1 MSSNYLFITS
11 ISNDVPYPIVCQNG
25 FFFCQNDIQLGFI
38 LYLIE
43 CLFALPY
50 FIIIHD
56 LLYYSFY
63 IYH

>member
-1 MSSNYLFITS
+1 MMCPTPF
-11 ISNDVPYPIVCQNG
+11 VCQNDL
-25 FFFCQNDIQLGFI
+25 FFCQNDIQLGFI

-43 CLFALPY
+43 CLLALPY

-56 LLYYSFY
+56 LFYYSFY